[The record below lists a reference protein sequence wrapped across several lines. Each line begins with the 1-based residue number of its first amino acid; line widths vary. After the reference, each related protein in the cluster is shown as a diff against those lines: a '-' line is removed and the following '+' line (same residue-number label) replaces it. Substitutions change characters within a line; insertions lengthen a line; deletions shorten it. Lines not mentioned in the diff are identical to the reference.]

1 MKNKM
6 IIVQMK
12 DLCKCPKPERK
23 KEFFERLEKEGLP
36 RRQPA
41 VMSQGEFLICQLF
54 YIEKWLWLLSGALL
68 LFLIWGCSRNAGN
81 YPFALTPLLAGGMLA
96 ETERSRRWKMDE
108 LECAARFS
116 LRSILLTR
124 MFLVGLVNTVGL
136 LVVILVIRPFLAYSL
151 PRVFLYMMVPYLTAS
166 FLGSLY
172 ERKNRRDAGV
182 GSLVICILSSAVY
195 AAAPRFFSYLYEKS
209 FTILW
214 AAAFILLAGSFAFSM
229 REYIHEMEDMVWNS

>member
-6 IIVQMK
+6 IIMQMK
-12 DLCKCPKPERK
+12 ELCRYPEPERK
-23 KEFFERLEKEGLP
+23 KEFFEGLEKQGWL
-36 RRQPA
+36 RRQSA

-54 YIEKWLWLLSGALL
+54 YIEKWLWLFSGALL
-68 LFLIWGCSRNAGN
+68 LFLIWVCTRNAGN

-108 LECAARFS
+108 LECASRFS
-116 LRSILLTR
+116 LRSILLAR
-124 MFLVGLVNTVGL
+124 MFLVGLVNTAGL
-136 LVVILVIRPFLAYSL
+136 LAAILAVRPFLTYSL

-172 ERKNRRDAGV
+172 ERKNRRDAGL
-182 GSLVICILSSAVY
+182 GSLVICMLSSAVY
-195 AAAPRFFSYLYEKS
+195 AATPHFFSYLYEKS

-229 REYIHEMEDMVWNS
+229 REYIHEMEDLVWNS